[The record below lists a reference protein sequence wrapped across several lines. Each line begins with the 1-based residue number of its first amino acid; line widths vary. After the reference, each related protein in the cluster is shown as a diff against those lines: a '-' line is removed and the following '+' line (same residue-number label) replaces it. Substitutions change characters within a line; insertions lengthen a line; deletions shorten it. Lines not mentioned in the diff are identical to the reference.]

1 MYALKSQPG
10 AFENTVTSRALDLLD
25 DDAFHTHPS
34 AEDSIALCADRIS
47 EALRTRDPRA
57 MASWIQYETHAAT
70 DREIYAVLDASCNA
84 VAMETSD
91 LKERNSTLA
100 FIERLRS
107 KVSDDL
113 HSMRSHQRIDEMTSS
128 NTKAVIAGLLSA
140 IDAYD
145 AETAIH
151 LKATAALA
159 RSVAEAMALQPKMIA
174 DIELAAL
181 LHDIGKIKV
190 SVAILNKPGA
200 LTDSEWESMRRHPQ
214 TGYDM
219 LEKHPEL
226 RHISFIV
233 RAHHERIDGRGYPER
248 LVGDDIPL
256 EARVVAVA
264 DAFHAMTVKRS
275 YRKPM
280 MPREALDELYAC
292 RNTQFDQN
300 VVAAICEHF
309 EYTPREPRVA
319 TVTNIQEVRRG
330 A

>member
-1 MYALKSQPG
+1 
-10 AFENTVTSRALDLLD
+10 
-25 DDAFHTHPS
+25 
-34 AEDSIALCADRIS
+34 
-47 EALRTRDPRA
+47 
-57 MASWIQYETHAAT
+57 MATWIKYETHAAT
-70 DREIYAVLDASCNA
+70 NHELFAVLDASCSA

-100 FIERLRS
+100 FLGRLRS
-107 KVSDDL
+107 QVSDDL
-113 HSMRSHQRIDEMTSS
+113 HSMRSHQRIDAMKSS

-145 AETAIH
+145 ADTAAH
-151 LKATAALA
+151 LKATAKLA
-159 RSVAEAMALQPKMIA
+159 RSIAEVMVLQPKMIA

-181 LHDIGKIKV
+181 LHDIGKIQV
-190 SVAILNKPGA
+190 SVAILNKNGP
-200 LTDSEWESMRRHPQ
+200 LTESEWESMRRHPQ
-214 TGYDM
+214 TGYDI

-233 RAHHERIDGRGYPER
+233 RAHHERIDGCGYPER
-248 LVGDDIPL
+248 LSDGDIPL
-256 EARVVAVA
+256 EAKVVAVA

-275 YRKPM
+275 YRKPL

-292 RNTQFDQN
+292 RNTQFDQH

-309 EYTPREPRVA
+309 KYTPRESRAA
-319 TVTNIQEVRRG
+319 TVTNLKAVRRG